1 MRFVAAAIVLA
12 LPILDLLATAR
23 FARWTGVPVWAWV
36 AGGLVAGVA
45 LLRSEGLAFRAR
57 MVAAMHGDVPV
68 LRGLLDSGR
77 KVLAAFQMC
86 QDAGGIGGPV
96 AIGAVADIWGWQW
109 AFALS
114 GLISAVAI
122 IPWLQARETLQIHAG

>member
-12 LPILDLLATAR
+12 FPILDLLATAR

-77 KVLAAFQMC
+77 KVLAAFLFMLPGVVS
-86 QDAGGIGGPV
+86 DLFGLGLLMLPINVGRGLGAGSGSASALRRS
-96 AIGAVADIWGWQW
+96 AIEGDWRRI
-109 AFALS
+109 
-114 GLISAVAI
+114 
-122 IPWLQARETLQIHAG
+122 E